1 MPCRAAGEE
10 EGGWRHPGGRGLTD
24 GITDRI
30 AGRGD
35 ERSLPGRLEAP
46 GTGLDHSV
54 IAFGEAAGHRDAEG
68 AARPGP
74 QRQKTSGR
82 GNIAR
87 AEAATMLTTTAVVA
101 NPVPEKT
108 TEFNK

>member
-1 MPCRAAGEE
+1 MAPSRGE
-10 EGGWRHPGGRGLTD
+10 EGGRAPL
-24 GITDRI
+24 
-30 AGRGD
+30 
-35 ERSLPGRLEAP
+35 LGRLAAP

-68 AARPGP
+68 AARPCP

-87 AEAATMLTTTAVVA
+87 AEAATMLTTTAAVA